1 MLKRPP
7 LDIYIY
13 VCVYVFMRV
22 YRDLHQ
28 SRLGNS
34 TLLPFPPFSRLSVSF
49 RALLGLV
56 ETQIS
61 AAMRGRPQSE
71 KHAARSI

>member
-7 LDIYIY
+7 LDVYIYICE
-13 VCVYVFMRV
+13 CVYACA
-22 YRDLHQ
+22 
-28 SRLGNS
+28 SRPAPES
-34 TLLPFPPFSRLSVSF
+34 TRQFDSVLPFPPFSRPSVSF